1 MDELKE
7 LRSVLKRIWEELE
20 DEQKIKF
27 ELVEKILKAEA
38 DSQEDSQRAKQATTM
53 LIEEY
58 LNQEAP

>member
-20 DEQKIKF
+20 DEQKIDF

-58 LNQEAP
+58 LNQKAP